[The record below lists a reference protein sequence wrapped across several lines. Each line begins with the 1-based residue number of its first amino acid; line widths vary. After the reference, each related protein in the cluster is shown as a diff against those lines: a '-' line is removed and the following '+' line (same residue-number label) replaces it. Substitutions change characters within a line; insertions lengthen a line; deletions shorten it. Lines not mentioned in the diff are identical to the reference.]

1 MRLSDRI
8 NGSKTYDFTKILNES
23 CYYSESEDPTK
34 GEEALKTIED
44 QLERNWKL
52 KTEVGIEEAEEVL
65 TETTNKEL
73 KAKYD
78 AYREKQRQALR
89 DAGDPNPESTVG
101 IAKRL
106 PPEVWNELDIE
117 GTILDCIEMTHSI
130 LTYAP
135 ENNRTLE
142 YVLDNKY
149 IKKYIEKLGEDKVRE
164 IANQEVEEYKNATI
178 NSNAYTDS
186 EGVTYNSVTFK
197 DDMKESCEE
206 KMKEAD
212 EIHGNELNED
222 SEVITFREIISRME
236 NATEYTELYDAA
248 SLIKDTELRVDVE
261 QLIGDCEDDG
271 DSVETAYSIVTT
283 DLLDSMIDE
292 PNEETAPTE

>member
-8 NGSKTYDFTKILNES
+8 NGSKTYDFTKVLNES
-23 CYYSESEDPTK
+23 CYSESEDSTK
-34 GEEALKTIED
+34 GEEALKTIKD
-44 QLERNWKL
+44 QLERNWKM
-52 KTEVGIEEAEEVL
+52 KTEVGIEESEVL

-73 KAKYD
+73 RARHE

-89 DAGDPNPESTVG
+89 NAGDPNPENTVG

-106 PPEVWNELDIE
+106 PPEVWNELNKE
-117 GTILDCIEMTHSI
+117 GTILDCIEMIHSI
-130 LTYAP
+130 LTYAEP
-135 ENNRTLE
+135 YNHTLE
-142 YVLDNKY
+142 YVLNNKY
-149 IKKYIEKLGEDKVRE
+149 MQKYIEKLGQEEVSNLINNE
-164 IANQEVEEYKNATI
+164 IEEYKNAVI
-178 NSNAYTDS
+178 NKDQYTDS

-206 KMKEAD
+206 KIEETD
-212 EIHGNELNED
+212 EIYGNELNEN

-261 QLIGDCEDDG
+261 QLIRDCEDDG

-292 PNEETAPTE
+292 PNEEIASAE

>member
-23 CYYSESEDPTK
+23 CYYLESEDPTK
-34 GEEALKTIED
+34 GEEALKTIKD

-73 KAKYD
+73 RARRE

-89 DAGDPNPESTVG
+89 DAGDPNPEDIVG

-106 PPEVWNELDIE
+106 PPEVCKELDIE
-117 GTILDCIEMTHSI
+117 GTILSCIEMIHSI
-130 LTYAP
+130 LTYAEP
-135 ENNRTLE
+135 HNHTLE
-142 YVLDNKY
+142 YVLNNKY
-149 IKKYIEKLGEDKVRE
+149 MQKYIEELGQEEVSNLINNE
-164 IANQEVEEYKNATI
+164 IEEYKNATI
-178 NSNAYTDS
+178 NSNVYTDS

-197 DDMKESCEE
+197 DDIKESCEE

-212 EIHGNELNED
+212 EIYGNELNED

-236 NATEYTELYDAA
+236 NATEYTDLYDAA

-271 DSVETAYSIVTT
+271 DSVETAYSVVTT

-292 PNEETAPTE
+292 PNEEITSAE

>member
-8 NGSKTYDFTKILNES
+8 NGSKTYDFTRILNES

-34 GEEALKTIED
+34 GEEA
-44 QLERNWKL
+44 
-52 KTEVGIEEAEEVL
+52 EVL

-73 KAKYD
+73 RARRE

-89 DAGDPNPESTVG
+89 DAGDSNPENTVG

-106 PPEVWNELDIE
+106 PPEVWKELDIE
-117 GTILDCIEMTHSI
+117 GTILDCIEMIHSI

-135 ENNRTLE
+135 DNNRTLE

-149 IKKYIEKLGEDKVRE
+149 MQKYIEKLGEDKVRE

-178 NSNAYTDS
+178 NSNVYTDS

-197 DDMKESCEE
+197 DDIKESCEE

-212 EIHGNELNED
+212 EIYGNELNED

-236 NATEYTELYDAA
+236 NATEYTDLYDAA

-271 DSVETAYSIVTT
+271 DSIEIAYSIVTT
-283 DLLDSMIDE
+283 DLLDIMIDE

>member
-8 NGSKTYDFTKILNES
+8 NGSLTSNFIQKLNEN
-23 CYYSESEDPTK
+23 CSEDCTK

-44 QLERNWKL
+44 QLERNWKM
-52 KTEVGIEEAEEVL
+52 KTEIGIEESEVL

-73 KAKYD
+73 RARHE

-89 DAGDPNPESTVG
+89 DAGDPNPENTVG

-135 ENNRTLE
+135 DNNRTLE
-142 YVLDNKY
+142 YVLDSRY
-149 IKKYIEKLGEDKVRE
+149 IKKYIEKLGEEKVRE
-164 IANQEVEEYKNATI
+164 IVNQEVEEYKNATI
-178 NSNAYTDS
+178 NTNAYTDS
-186 EGVTYNSVTFK
+186 EGVTYSSVTFK
-197 DDMKESCEE
+197 DDMKESCKEKIEE
-206 KMKEAD
+206 TD
-212 EIHGNELNED
+212 EIHGNELNEN

-236 NATEYTELYDAA
+236 NATEYTDLYDAA

-271 DSVETAYSIVTT
+271 DSVETAYSIITT

>member
-23 CYYSESEDPTK
+23 CYSESEDPTK

-44 QLERNWKL
+44 QLERNWKM

-73 KAKYD
+73 RARRE

-89 DAGDPNPESTVG
+89 DAGDPNPEDIVG

-106 PPEVWNELDIE
+106 PSEVCKELDIE
-117 GTILDCIEMTHSI
+117 GTILDCIEMIHSI

-135 ENNRTLE
+135 DNNRTLE

-149 IKKYIEKLGEDKVRE
+149 MQKYIEKLGEDKVRE

-178 NSNAYTDS
+178 NSNVYTDS

-197 DDMKESCEE
+197 DDIKESCEE

-212 EIHGNELNED
+212 EIYGNELNED

-236 NATEYTELYDAA
+236 NATEYTDLYDAA

-271 DSVETAYSIVTT
+271 DSIEIAYSIVTT

>member
-23 CYYSESEDPTK
+23 CYSESEDPTK

-44 QLERNWKL
+44 QLERNWKM

-73 KAKYD
+73 RARRE

-89 DAGDPNPESTVG
+89 DAGDPNPEDIVG

-106 PPEVWNELDIE
+106 PPEVCKELDIE
-117 GTILDCIEMTHSI
+117 GTILDCIEMIHSI

-135 ENNRTLE
+135 DNNRTLE

-149 IKKYIEKLGEDKVRE
+149 MQKYIEKLGEDKVRE

-178 NSNAYTDS
+178 NSNVYTDS

-197 DDMKESCEE
+197 DDIKESCEE

-212 EIHGNELNED
+212 EIYGNELNED

-236 NATEYTELYDAA
+236 NATEYTDLYDAA

-271 DSVETAYSIVTT
+271 DSIEIAYSIVTT

>member
-8 NGSKTYDFTKILNES
+8 NGSKTYDFTKVLNES
-23 CYYSESEDPTK
+23 CYSESEDSTK
-34 GEEALKTIED
+34 G
-44 QLERNWKL
+44 
-52 KTEVGIEEAEEVL
+52 EEAEEVL

-73 KAKYD
+73 RARHE

-89 DAGDPNPESTVG
+89 DAGDPNPENTVG

-117 GTILDCIEMTHSI
+117 GTILDCIEMIHSI
-130 LTYAP
+130 LTYAEP
-135 ENNRTLE
+135 YNHTLE
-142 YVLDNKY
+142 YVLNNKY
-149 IKKYIEKLGEDKVRE
+149 MQKYIEELGQEEVSNLINNE
-164 IANQEVEEYKNATI
+164 IEEYKNAVI
-178 NSNAYTDS
+178 NKDQYTDS

-206 KMKEAD
+206 KIEETD
-212 EIHGNELNED
+212 EIYGNELNEN

-236 NATEYTELYDAA
+236 NATEYTDLYDAA

-271 DSVETAYSIVTT
+271 DSVETAYSVVTT

-292 PNEETAPTE
+292 PNEETTPTE